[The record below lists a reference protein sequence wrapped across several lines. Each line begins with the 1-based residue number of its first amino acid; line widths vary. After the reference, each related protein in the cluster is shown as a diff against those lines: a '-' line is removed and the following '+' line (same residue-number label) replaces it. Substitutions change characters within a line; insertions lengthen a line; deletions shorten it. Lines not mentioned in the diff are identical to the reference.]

1 MSKDLEQAQESNN
14 RMEAVLE
21 SKLLNFNL
29 DKSVFLVIGKKNFKK
44 AIEKK
49 LEECPLTLCNEK
61 MKQVDAYSYLGDV
74 ISDKGVAHSA
84 LATINKR
91 YGSAYK
97 AIFEIKVIIE
107 DARSEVPGSFIT
119 AMKLWEMAVMPSLLN
134 SAECW
139 FQISGEAIKKL
150 KKAVTAVLFC
160 CPAGRPWVSYTGSL
174 LVHRLTAAGQSD
186 HSEEVIIPVSR
197 YSARQHRSRFGGAV
211 GHETV

>member
-74 ISDKGVAHSA
+74 
-84 LATINKR
+84 T
-91 YGSAYK
+91 
-97 AIFEIKVIIE
+97 KV
-107 DARSEVPGSFIT
+107 
-119 AMKLWEMAVMPSLLN
+119 
-134 SAECW
+134 
-139 FQISGEAIKKL
+139 
-150 KKAVTAVLFC
+150 
-160 CPAGRPWVSYTGSL
+160 
-174 LVHRLTAAGQSD
+174 
-186 HSEEVIIPVSR
+186 
-197 YSARQHRSRFGGAV
+197 
-211 GHETV
+211 